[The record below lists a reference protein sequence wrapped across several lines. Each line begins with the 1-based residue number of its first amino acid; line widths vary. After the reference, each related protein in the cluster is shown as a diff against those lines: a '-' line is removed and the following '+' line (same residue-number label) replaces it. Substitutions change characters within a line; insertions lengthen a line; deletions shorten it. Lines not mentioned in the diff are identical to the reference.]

1 VGRRIQGQRRGRGSP
16 TFRAPSHRYK
26 SDLSHRNVEDSEGQ
40 SPSGSRTESGDGDVV
55 SGTVVDVEHDPARSA
70 PVAAVEFEDSGGQS
84 HSGDSDRRLVL
95 APEGVGVGDEIQ
107 VGVSAAIEPGN
118 TLPLAEIPEGVP
130 VCNVEANQG
139 DGGKF
144 ARASGV
150 NATLMS
156 HERNVAVVQLPSGD
170 VKRLDPQCR
179 ATIGVVAGGGRTEK
193 PMIKAGNKYHKAQA
207 RGMKYPTVR
216 GVAMNAVDH
225 PFGGGGRQHPGKPKS
240 ISRDAPPGRKVG
252 DISSRRTGRGGNE

>member
-1 VGRRIQGQRRGRGSP
+1 MGRRIQGQRRGRGTS

-26 SDLSHRNVEDSEGQ
+26 AKLDHKKEED
-40 SPSGSRTESGDGDVV
+40 DDVIR
-55 SGTVVDVEHDPARSA
+55 GTVVDIEHDPARSA
-70 PVAAVEFEDSGGQS
+70 PIAAVEFED
-84 HSGDSDRRLVL
+84 GDQRLILV
-95 APEGVGVGDEIQ
+95 PEGVAVGEEIQ
-107 VGVSAAIEPGN
+107 VGVSAEIKPGN

-139 DGGKF
+139 DGGRF

-150 NATLMS
+150 NADLIT
-156 HERNVAVVQLPSGD
+156 HDRNAAVIQLPSGE

-193 PMIKAGNKYHKAQA
+193 PMVKAGNKYHKMKA
-207 RGMKYPTVR
+207 RGTKWPRVR

-240 ISRDAPPGRKVG
+240 VSRDAPPGRKVG
-252 DISSRRTGRGGNE
+252 DISSRRTGRGGNK

>member
-1 VGRRIQGQRRGRGSP
+1 MGRRLRGQRRGAGTP

-26 SDLSHRNVEDSEGQ
+26 AELSHQTVEDGEL
-40 SPSGSRTESGDGDVV
+40 VA
-55 SGTVVDVEHDPARSA
+55 GTVVDIEHDPARSA
-70 PVAAVEFEDSGGQS
+70 PVAAVEFE
-84 HSGDSDRRLVL
+84 SGDAAGEQRLVL
-95 APEGVGVGDEIQ
+95 APEGVTVGDEIQ
-107 VGVSAAIEPGN
+107 IGVSAAIEPGN

-130 VCNVEANQG
+130 VCNVEANPG

-150 NATLMS
+150 SATLLA
-156 HERNVAVVQLPSGD
+156 HERSAAVVQLPSD
-170 VKRLDPQCR
+170 EMKRLDPQCR

-193 PMIKAGNKYHKAQA
+193 PILKAGKKHHKAKA
-207 RGMKYPTVR
+207 RGMVWPRVR

-252 DISSRRTGRGGNE
+252 DISSRRTGRGGDT

>member
-1 VGRRIQGQRRGRGSP
+1 M
-16 TFRAPSHRYK
+16 SHRT
-26 SDLSHRNVEDSEGQ
+26 VED
-40 SPSGSRTESGDGDVV
+40 GDLVTGEVLDI
-55 SGTVVDVEHDPARSA
+55 EHDPARSA
-70 PVAAVEFEDSGGQS
+70 PIADVQFDDG
-84 HSGDSDRRLVL
+84 DRRLVL
-95 APEGVGVGDEIQ
+95 APEGIAVGDEIQ

-130 VCNVEANQG
+130 VCNVEANPG

-150 NATLMS
+150 NATLMT
-156 HERNVAVVQLPSGD
+156 HDRNVAVVQLPSD
-170 VKRLDPQCR
+170 EVKRLDPQCR

-193 PMIKAGNKYHKAQA
+193 PVLKAGKKYHKVKS
-207 RGMKYPTVR
+207 RGTVWPRVR

-240 ISRDAPPGRKVG
+240 ISRTAPPGRKVG
-252 DISSRRTGRGGNE
+252 DISSKRTGRGGNK

>member
-1 VGRRIQGQRRGRGSP
+1 MGRRIQGQRRGRGSS

-26 SDLSHRNVEDSEGQ
+26 ADLEHRKVE
-40 SPSGSRTESGDGDVV
+40 DGDVV
-55 SGTVVDVEHDPARSA
+55 AGTVVDIEHDPARSA
-70 PVAAVEFEDSGGQS
+70 PIAAVEFED
-84 HSGDSDRRLVL
+84 GDHRLIL
-95 APEGVGVGDEIQ
+95 APEGVGVGDELQ
-107 VGVSAAIEPGN
+107 VGVSAEIAPGN

-130 VCNVEANQG
+130 VCNVESSPG

-150 NATLMS
+150 NAQLLT
-156 HERNVAVVQLPSGD
+156 HDRDVAVIKLPSGEM
-170 VKRLDPQCR
+170 KRLDPQCR
-179 ATIGVVAGGGRTEK
+179 ATVGVVAGGGRTDK
-193 PMIKAGNKYHKAQA
+193 PFVKAGNKHHKMKA
-207 RGMKYPTVR
+207 RGTKYPRVR

-252 DISSRRTGRGGNE
+252 DIASKRTGRGSNE

>member
-1 VGRRIQGQRRGRGSP
+1 MGRRIQGQRRGRGSS

-26 SDLSHRNVEDSEGQ
+26 AELSHKETEDTDTIAGEI
-40 SPSGSRTESGDGDVV
+40 
-55 SGTVVDVEHDPARSA
+55 VDIEHDPARSA
-70 PVAAVEFEDSGGQS
+70 PLADVEFEDG
-84 HSGDSDRRLVL
+84 DRRLIL
-95 APEGVGVGDEIQ
+95 APEGVRVGEEIQ
-107 VGVSAAIEPGN
+107 LGVSAEIKPGN

-130 VCNVEANQG
+130 ICNVESQTG

-150 NATLMS
+150 SARLIS
-156 HERNVAVVQLPSGD
+156 HDSTVTVVELPSGAI
-170 VKRLDPQCR
+170 KQLSPQCR

-193 PMIKAGNKYHKAQA
+193 PFVKAGNKHHKMRS
-207 RGMKYPTVR
+207 RGSKYPTVR

-252 DISSRRTGRGGNE
+252 DIASKRTGRGGDE

>member
-1 VGRRIQGQRRGRGSP
+1 MGRRILGQRRGRGTS

-26 SDLSHRNVEDSEGQ
+26 AKLDHKKTEDDDIV
-40 SPSGSRTESGDGDVV
+40 R
-55 SGTVVDVEHDPARSA
+55 GTVVDIEHDPARSA
-70 PVAAVEFEDSGGQS
+70 PIAAIEFEDGEQ
-84 HSGDSDRRLVL
+84 RLVL
-95 APEGVGVGDEIQ
+95 VPEGVTVGEEIQ
-107 VGVSAAIEPGN
+107 VGVSAEIKPGN

-130 VCNVEANQG
+130 VCNVESNPG

-144 ARASGV
+144 ARAGGT
-150 NATLMS
+150 NADLITHDRS
-156 HERNVAVVQLPSGD
+156 AAVVQLPSGE

-193 PMIKAGNKYHKAQA
+193 PMVKAGNKYHKMRA
-207 RGMKYPTVR
+207 RGSKWPRVR

-240 ISRDAPPGRKVG
+240 VSRDAPPGRKVG
-252 DISSRRTGRGGNE
+252 DISSRRTGRGGNK

>member
-1 VGRRIQGQRRGRGSP
+1 MGRRIRGQRRGRGTP

-26 SDLSHRNVEDSEGQ
+26 ADLQHRKVE
-40 SPSGSRTESGDGDVV
+40 DGDVIA
-55 SGTVVDVEHDPARSA
+55 GTVVDIEHDPARSA
-70 PVAAVEFEDSGGQS
+70 PIAAVEFDD
-84 HSGDSDRRLVL
+84 GDQRLVL
-95 APEGVGVGDEIQ
+95 APEGIGVGDEIQ
-107 VGVSAAIEPGN
+107 VGVSAEIAPGN

-130 VCNVEANQG
+130 VCNIEANQG

-150 NATLMS
+150 KGQLIS
-156 HERNVAVVQLPSGD
+156 HDRNVAIVKLPSGEF
-170 VKRLDPQCR
+170 KRLDPQCR

-193 PMIKAGNKYHKAQA
+193 PLVKAGKKHHKAKA
-207 RGMKYPTVR
+207 RGLVWPRVR

-240 ISRDAPPGRKVG
+240 ISRNAPPGRKVG
-252 DISSRRTGRGGNE
+252 DISSRRTGRGGDK